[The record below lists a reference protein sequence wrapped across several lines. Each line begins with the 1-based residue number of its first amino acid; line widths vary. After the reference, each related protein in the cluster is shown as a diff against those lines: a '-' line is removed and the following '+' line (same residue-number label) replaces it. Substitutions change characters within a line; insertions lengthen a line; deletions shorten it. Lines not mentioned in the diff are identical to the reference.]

1 MTSTSAPEYRT
12 DVLTGLVSLIAPA
25 RSARPSARHPEP
37 TISRTDDPFA
47 EGSEAETPHESFAA
61 RKPGTIPNGPGWNLR
76 VVPNRYPA
84 VAPVPEAQ
92 PDTNNSNPASDLFP
106 SAVAFGAHE
115 VVIECPDSRSRLAD
129 LSHAEITQVLF
140 AWRQRIQH
148 LTQSGRYQS
157 LAVFRNEGFSAGA
170 SLAHC
175 HSQIIAAQTLTPL
188 DQQRHQ
194 RAFEYRQTFE
204 RELLMDLVEA
214 ERANQQRIIVETPNF
229 LVLCPFASRAPWHV
243 RFIPLLAGPAT
254 FGDAPDHCLSE
265 LASILKKTIHALEVA
280 LDGTFSF
287 NLILPH
293 PRLDQPPQFR
303 WMLEL
308 LPRIG
313 RHAGWEYLSNVEIVT
328 VAPEYGAATLRTLIN
343 ASQSRQ
349 TRNRSKPLTPRQRKK
364 LRKNGG
370 PGRDDESCSQR
381 DS

>member
-1 MTSTSAPEYRT
+1 MNATSAPEYRT

-37 TISRTDDPFA
+37 SIARTDDPFA
-47 EGSEAETPHESFAA
+47 EGAETETPNESFAI
-61 RKPGTIPNGPGWNLR
+61 RKPGTAPNSPGWDLR

-84 VAPVPEAQ
+84 IVPVSASK
-92 PDTNNSNPASDLFP
+92 PDANYSNPPSDLFP
-106 SAVAFGAHE
+106 SAAAFGAHE

-129 LSHAEITQVLF
+129 LSHTEITQVLF

-148 LTQSGRYQS
+148 LTECNKYQS

-175 HSQIIAAQTLTPL
+175 HSQIIASQTLTPL

-194 RAFEYRQTFE
+194 RAVEHRQTTG

-214 ERANQQRIIVETPNF
+214 ERADQHRIIVETADF
-229 LVLCPFASRAPWHV
+229 LVLCPFASRAPWQV
-243 RFIPLLAGPAT
+243 RFIPLLAGPAS
-254 FGDAPDHCLSE
+254 FGDASDHGLSE
-265 LASILKKTIHALEVA
+265 LALLLKQTIQALEVA
-280 LDGTFSF
+280 LDGAFSF

-293 PRLDQPPQFR
+293 PRLDQPPRFR

-328 VAPEYGAATLRTLIN
+328 VAPEYAAPTLRELIRATEN
-343 ASQSRQ
+343 VRWVS
-349 TRNRSKPLTPRQRKK
+349 
-364 LRKNGG
+364 
-370 PGRDDESCSQR
+370 
-381 DS
+381 

>member
-1 MTSTSAPEYRT
+1 MTSSSSPEYRT
-12 DVLTGLVSLIAPA
+12 DVLTGLVSLMAPA

-37 TISRTDDPFA
+37 TIARADDPFA
-47 EGSEAETPHESFAA
+47 EGSEAETPNESFAV
-61 RKPGTIPNGPGWNLR
+61 RLPGTAPNTPGWFHR

-84 VAPVPEAQ
+84 VVPVTASK
-92 PDTNNSNPASDLFP
+92 PDANDSNPVSDLFP
-106 SAVAFGAHE
+106 SAAAFGAHE

-129 LSHAEITQVLF
+129 LSHAEVTQVLF
-140 AWRQRIQH
+140 AWRQRVQH
-148 LTQSGRYQS
+148 LTESGKYES

-188 DQQRHQ
+188 DQQRHERAAEHQQ
-194 RAFEYRQTFE
+194 RTG
-204 RELLMDLVEA
+204 RELLVDLVEA
-214 ERANQQRIIVETPNF
+214 ERADRQRVVLETHDF

-243 RFIPLLAGPAT
+243 RFIPLQVGPAS
-254 FGDAPDHCLSE
+254 FGEASDQCLSE
-265 LASILKKTIHALEVA
+265 LAQILKQTIQALEVA

-293 PRLDQPPQFR
+293 PRLDQPPQYR

-328 VAPEYGAATLRTLIN
+328 VAPEYAAAMLRELMT
-343 ASQSRQ
+343 A
-349 TRNRSKPLTPRQRKK
+349 T
-364 LRKNGG
+364 
-370 PGRDDESCSQR
+370 
-381 DS
+381 

>member
-1 MTSTSAPEYRT
+1 MTASSSPEYRT

-37 TISRTDDPFA
+37 TIARTDDPFA
-47 EGSEAETPHESFAA
+47 EGSEIETPNESFAV
-61 RKPGTIPNGPGWNLR
+61 RLPGTSPNTPGWDLR

-84 VAPVPEAQ
+84 VVPVTASNPAAK
-92 PDTNNSNPASDLFP
+92 NSDPASDLFP
-106 SAVAFGAHE
+106 SATAFGAHE

-129 LSHAEITQVLF
+129 LSRAEITQVLF

-148 LTQSGRYQS
+148 LTESNKYQS

-194 RAFEYRQTFE
+194 RAVEHQQTTG

-214 ERANQQRIIVETPNF
+214 ERAGQQRNIVETPDF

-243 RFIPLLAGPAT
+243 RFVPLQVGAAS
-254 FGDAPDHCLSE
+254 FGEASDHCLSE
-265 LASILKKTIHALEVA
+265 LARILKQTIQALEVS
-280 LDGTFSF
+280 LDGAFSF

-328 VAPEYGAATLRTLIN
+328 VAPEYAAATLRSLIK
-343 ASQSRQ
+343 AM
-349 TRNRSKPLTPRQRKK
+349 
-364 LRKNGG
+364 
-370 PGRDDESCSQR
+370 
-381 DS
+381 

>member
-1 MTSTSAPEYRT
+1 MNASAVPEYRT

-37 TISRTDDPFA
+37 TITRTDDPFA
-47 EGSEAETPHESFAA
+47 EGSEAETPNETFAV
-61 RKPGTIPNGPGWNLR
+61 RQPGTAPNTPGWDLR

-84 VAPVPEAQ
+84 VVPDSASE
-92 PDTNNSNPASDLFP
+92 PDANDSNPASDLFP
-106 SAVAFGAHE
+106 SAAAFGAHE

-129 LSHAEITQVLF
+129 LSHAEVTQVLF

-148 LTQSGRYQS
+148 LTESNKYQS

-194 RAFEYRQTFE
+194 RAVEYRQRTG
-204 RELLMDLVEA
+204 RELLMDLAET
-214 ERANQQRIIVETPNF
+214 ERADQQRIIVETQDF

-243 RFIPLLAGPAT
+243 RFVPLLAEPAS
-254 FGDAPDHCLSE
+254 FGDASDHCLSE
-265 LASILKKTIHALEVA
+265 LALILKQTIRALEVA
-280 LDGTFSF
+280 LDGVFSF

-328 VAPEYGAATLRTLIN
+328 VAPEYAAAMLRE
-343 ASQSRQ
+343 
-349 TRNRSKPLTPRQRKK
+349 
-364 LRKNGG
+364 LRKAT
-370 PGRDDESCSQR
+370 
-381 DS
+381 

>member
-1 MTSTSAPEYRT
+1 MTSSPAPEYRT

-37 TISRTDDPFA
+37 SIARTDDPFA
-47 EGSEAETPHESFAA
+47 EGSEAETPNESFAI
-61 RKPGTIPNGPGWNLR
+61 RKPGTAPNTPGWDLR

-84 VAPVPEAQ
+84 VVPVTASKT
-92 PDTNNSNPASDLFP
+92 DANDSNPAPDLFP
-106 SAVAFGAHE
+106 SAAAFGAHE
-115 VVIECPDSRSRLAD
+115 VVIECPDSRSRMAD
-129 LSHAEITQVLF
+129 LSHAEVTQILF
-140 AWRQRIQH
+140 SWRQRVKH
-148 LTQSGRYQS
+148 LTESGKYQS

-194 RAFEYRQTFE
+194 RAAEHRQRTG
-204 RELLMDLVEA
+204 RELLMDLVET
-214 ERANQQRIIVETPNF
+214 ERADQQRVVLETHDF
-229 LVLCPFASRAPWHV
+229 LVLCPFASRAPWQV
-243 RFIPLLAGPAT
+243 RFIPRVGEPAS
-254 FGDAPDHCLSE
+254 FGNASDHCLSE
-265 LASILKKTIHALEVA
+265 LARILKKTIHALEVA

-328 VAPEYGAATLRTLIN
+328 VAPEYAAATLRTLIK
-343 ASQSRQ
+343 A
-349 TRNRSKPLTPRQRKK
+349 L
-364 LRKNGG
+364 
-370 PGRDDESCSQR
+370 
-381 DS
+381 

>member
-1 MTSTSAPEYRT
+1 MTSSSSPEYRT
-12 DVLTGLVSLIAPA
+12 DVLTGLVSLMAPA

-37 TISRTDDPFA
+37 TIARADDPFA
-47 EGSEAETPHESFAA
+47 EGSEAETPNESFAV
-61 RKPGTIPNGPGWNLR
+61 RVPGTAPNTPGWNLR

-84 VAPVPEAQ
+84 VVAATASEA
-92 PDTNNSNPASDLFP
+92 DANDSNSASDLFP
-106 SAVAFGAHE
+106 SAAAFGAHE

-140 AWRQRIQH
+140 AWRQRVKH
-148 LTQSGRYQS
+148 LTESGEYQS

-188 DQQRHQ
+188 DQERHQ
-194 RAFEYRQTFE
+194 REVEHRQRTG

-214 ERANQQRIIVETPNF
+214 ERADQQRVVLETHGF
-229 LVLCPFASRAPWHV
+229 LVLCPFASRTPWQV
-243 RFIPLLAGPAT
+243 RFVPLLGGPASLGQT
-254 FGDAPDHCLSE
+254 SDHCLSE
-265 LASILKKTIHALEVA
+265 LARILKQTIHALEVA

-328 VAPEYGAATLRTLIN
+328 VAPEYAAVTLRELMKAT
-343 ASQSRQ
+343 
-349 TRNRSKPLTPRQRKK
+349 
-364 LRKNGG
+364 
-370 PGRDDESCSQR
+370 
-381 DS
+381 

>member
-1 MTSTSAPEYRT
+1 MTSSSPQYRT

-37 TISRTDDPFA
+37 SIARTDDPFA
-47 EGSEAETPHESFAA
+47 EGSEAETPNESFAI
-61 RKPGTIPNGPGWNLR
+61 RKPGTAPNTPGWDLR

-84 VAPVPEAQ
+84 VVPVSDSN
-92 PDTNNSNPASDLFP
+92 PDANASNPASDLFP
-106 SAVAFGAHE
+106 SAEAFGAHE

-129 LSHAEITQVLF
+129 LSQTEITRVFF
-140 AWRQRIQH
+140 AWRQRIQY
-148 LTQSGRYQS
+148 LTESGKYQS

-175 HSQIIAAQTLTPL
+175 HSQIIAAQNLTPL
-188 DQQRHQ
+188 DHQRHHLAAEHKQ
-194 RAFEYRQTFE
+194 STG

-214 ERANQQRIIVETPNF
+214 ERAEQQRIIIETPNF

-243 RFIPLLAGPAT
+243 RFVPLQVGAAS
-254 FGDAPDHCLSE
+254 FGDAPDQCLSE
-265 LASILKKTIHALEVA
+265 LALLLKQTIQALEVA
-280 LDGTFSF
+280 LDGAFSF

-293 PRLDQPPQFR
+293 PRLDKPPQFR

-328 VAPEYGAATLRTLIN
+328 VAPEYAAETLRTLIK
-343 ASQSRQ
+343 AM
-349 TRNRSKPLTPRQRKK
+349 
-364 LRKNGG
+364 
-370 PGRDDESCSQR
+370 
-381 DS
+381 

>member
-1 MTSTSAPEYRT
+1 MNASSAPEYRT
-12 DVLTGLVSLIAPA
+12 DVLTGLVSLVAPA
-25 RSARPSARHPEP
+25 RSARPSARHSEP
-37 TISRTDDPFA
+37 TIARTDDPFA
-47 EGSEAETPHESFAA
+47 EGSEAETPDESFAI
-61 RKPGTIPNGPGWNLR
+61 RKPGTAANTPGWNLR

-84 VAPVPEAQ
+84 VVPVSDSN
-92 PDTNNSNPASDLFP
+92 PDTNRSNPASDLFP
-106 SAVAFGAHE
+106 SAAAFGAHE

-148 LTQSGRYQS
+148 LTECNKYQS

-175 HSQIIAAQTLTPL
+175 HSQIIAAQALTPL
-188 DQQRHQ
+188 DQQRHEQAVEHRQ
-194 RAFEYRQTFE
+194 RTG

-214 ERANQQRIIVETPNF
+214 ERGDRQRIIVETKDF
-229 LVLCPFASRAPWHV
+229 LVLCPFASRAPWQV
-243 RFIPLLAGPAT
+243 RFVPLLVGPAY
-254 FGDAPDHCLSE
+254 FCEASDHCLSE
-265 LASILKKTIHALEVA
+265 LALILKQTIQALEVT

-328 VAPEYGAATLRTLIN
+328 VAPEYAAATLRTLIK
-343 ASQSRQ
+343 AV
-349 TRNRSKPLTPRQRKK
+349 
-364 LRKNGG
+364 
-370 PGRDDESCSQR
+370 
-381 DS
+381 

>member
-1 MTSTSAPEYRT
+1 MRADSSNPLAGFSPVMKASSAPEYRT

-37 TISRTDDPFA
+37 TIARTDDPFA
-47 EGSEAETPHESFAA
+47 EGSEAETPNESFAV
-61 RKPGTIPNGPGWNLR
+61 RKPGTAPNTPGWKLR

-84 VAPVPEAQ
+84 VVPVSASE
-92 PDTNNSNPASDLFP
+92 PDANNSNPASEFFP
-106 SAVAFGAHE
+106 SAAAFGAHE

-129 LSHAEITQVLF
+129 LSHAEVMQVLL
-140 AWRQRIQH
+140 AWRQRIQQ
-148 LTQSGRYQS
+148 LTESSQYQS

-194 RAFEYRQTFE
+194 RTADHRQRTG
-204 RELLMDLVEA
+204 RELLMDLAEA
-214 ERANQQRIIVETPNF
+214 ERTDQHRIIVETSDF
-229 LVLCPFASRAPWHV
+229 LVLCPLASRTPWHV
-243 RFIPLLAGPAT
+243 RFIPLLAGPAS
-254 FGDAPDHCLSE
+254 FGEASDHCLSE
-265 LASILKKTIHALEVA
+265 LARILRQTVQSLEVA

-328 VAPEYGAATLRTLIN
+328 VAPEYAAAMLRELMKATV
-343 ASQSRQ
+343 S
-349 TRNRSKPLTPRQRKK
+349 
-364 LRKNGG
+364 
-370 PGRDDESCSQR
+370 
-381 DS
+381 

>member
-1 MTSTSAPEYRT
+1 MNASSAPEYRT

-37 TISRTDDPFA
+37 TIVRTDDPFA
-47 EGSEAETPHESFAA
+47 EGSEAETPNETFAV
-61 RKPGTIPNGPGWNLR
+61 RQPGTASNSPGWDLR

-84 VAPVPEAQ
+84 VVPVSASESDA
-92 PDTNNSNPASDLFP
+92 NNSSPASDLFP
-106 SAVAFGAHE
+106 SAAAFGAHE

-148 LTQSGRYQS
+148 LTESNKYQS

-194 RAFEYRQTFE
+194 RAIEHQQAAG
-204 RELLMDLVEA
+204 RELLMDLAEA
-214 ERANQQRIIVETPNF
+214 ERTDQQRIIVETPGF

-243 RFIPLLAGPAT
+243 RFVPLQVGPAN
-254 FGDAPDHCLSE
+254 FGDAPNHCLSE
-265 LASILKKTIHALEVA
+265 LALLLKETIQALEVA
-280 LDGTFSF
+280 LAGTFSF

-313 RHAGWEYLSNVEIVT
+313 RHAGWEYLSNVEILT
-328 VAPEYGAATLRTLIN
+328 VAPEYAAATLRTLIK
-343 ASQSRQ
+343 A
-349 TRNRSKPLTPRQRKK
+349 L
-364 LRKNGG
+364 
-370 PGRDDESCSQR
+370 
-381 DS
+381 

>member
-1 MTSTSAPEYRT
+1 MNASATPEYRT
-12 DVLTGLVSLIAPA
+12 DVLTGLVSLVAPA

-37 TISRTDDPFA
+37 TIARADDPFA
-47 EGSEAETPHESFAA
+47 EGSEEETPNETFAV
-61 RKPGTIPNGPGWNLR
+61 RKPGSAPNSPGWNLR

-84 VAPVPEAQ
+84 VVPESALA
-92 PDTNNSNPASDLFP
+92 PTAKSGNSASDLFP

-129 LSHAEITQVLF
+129 LSHAEIWQVLF

-148 LTQSGRYQS
+148 LTECGKYQS

-175 HSQIIAAQTLTPL
+175 HSQIIAAQTQTPL
-188 DQQRHQ
+188 DRERHRRAIEHQQ
-194 RAFEYRQTFE
+194 TTG
-204 RELLMDLVEA
+204 RELLMDLAEA
-214 ERANQQRIIVETPNF
+214 ERAYRHRVVQETHDF

-243 RFIPLLAGPAT
+243 RFVPLQVGQAS
-254 FGDAPDHCLSE
+254 FGDASDQCLGE
-265 LASILKKTIHALEVA
+265 LARILKQTIHALEVA
-280 LDGTFSF
+280 LAGTFSF

-328 VAPEYGAATLRTLIN
+328 VAPEYAAATLRTLIK
-343 ASQSRQ
+343 A
-349 TRNRSKPLTPRQRKK
+349 
-364 LRKNGG
+364 G
-370 PGRDDESCSQR
+370 
-381 DS
+381 

>member
-1 MTSTSAPEYRT
+1 MTSSSSPEYRT
-12 DVLTGLVSLIAPA
+12 DVLTGLVSLMAPA

-37 TISRTDDPFA
+37 TIARADDPFA
-47 EGSEAETPHESFAA
+47 EGSEAETPNESFAV
-61 RKPGTIPNGPGWNLR
+61 RVPGTAPNTPGWNLR

-84 VAPVPEAQ
+84 VVPVPASK
-92 PDTNNSNPASDLFP
+92 PDRNDSNSTSDLFP
-106 SAVAFGAHE
+106 SAAAFGAHE

-140 AWRQRIQH
+140 AWRQRIRY
-148 LTQSGRYQS
+148 LAESNKYQS

-194 RAFEYRQTFE
+194 REVEHRQRTG

-214 ERANQQRIIVETPNF
+214 ERTDQQRIIAETSNF

-243 RFIPLLAGPAT
+243 RFIPLLAEPAT
-254 FGDAPDHCLSE
+254 FGEASDHFLSE
-265 LASILKKTIHALEVA
+265 MALLLKQTIQALEAA

-328 VAPEYGAATLRTLIN
+328 VAPEYAAATLRELMK
-343 ASQSRQ
+343 A
-349 TRNRSKPLTPRQRKK
+349 K
-364 LRKNGG
+364 
-370 PGRDDESCSQR
+370 
-381 DS
+381 